1 MADINDLL
9 YTNKFIS
16 SETLDESRESRN
28 YSSFQ
33 DYMNRSA
40 TNKPTQRYLNN
51 NIYENDAINIQQTLS
66 QKWPQMLNKNP
77 YPTFDNFTND
87 MVRDTFQKSILTNIS
102 VNSRDRDL
110 SKYIYTNDFYIPFS
124 KQFTNID
131 KLVIKDIIFPNNYPP
146 INNTNNILSW
156 QYASKNDLLS
166 YNIDQS
172 IIPQPNIINNI
183 EIQTIFYS
191 ELTSTKIIGEN
202 TYTLYS
208 VSNIENSQNLV
219 YQTNISTGYYNT
231 EDLELEFDKITNK
244 TVHGATYLNLKT
256 LELTNITPLNNN
268 NINTLFIPSRN
279 IPWKYQYEEPYYTT
293 QINVNSTHNFTLNI
307 DTSTQEVKIVN
318 RMEKLPII
326 AIQTFGSLESDYES
340 TDIFYQYS
348 LNSNKGNQNYI
359 DNSYIYITIPYQ
371 KEITSF
377 YYEESESS
385 TFVNPFPLV
394 ISGLNDLIGN
404 IDPNYLNFT
413 TFFDLSIYLQ
423 NGYIEVDLDSIC
435 TYKYWDTIEIV
446 NSSGK
451 IVDKYV
457 RLAFKLSNGTL
468 NSYNYNPYGNLILP
482 NSSSTYVYKSSLEKF
497 LQSKEIYNF
506 TYIIN
511 KELFIGRSLL
521 FRWIFDID
529 ENQFVDYEVEADYE
543 KRRSLLKLLGWAVPN
558 KSYNLTGIS
567 NFPIYRFIHSNVQN
581 KVYQESIEQSVTNNI
596 FTNNYPQRRLNLQ
609 LYNNKFYFKSYD
621 YIFLKISPDISKN
634 AIENAL
640 IQAQDN
646 TKLNLNSIYIQ
657 PENITTG
664 IGENEIDSSNPIFAT
679 PSQYVKDRKE
689 LFAKI
694 LVSSLPCQVTPELSL
709 KDVIVTLYDKPL
721 ENVSGIYVEVL
732 TEDSKKINLGSDF
745 SFTFQIYETK
755 GIIKGTNIDT
765 KRNEVFTS
773 GVKN

>member
-1 MADINDLL
+1 MDLNDLL
-9 YTNKFIS
+9 YTNKFVS
-16 SETLDESRESRN
+16 AETLDESKESRN

-33 DYMNRSA
+33 DYMNRTS

-77 YPTFDNFTND
+77 YPTFDSFTND

-102 VNSRDRDL
+102 INSRDRDL
-110 SKYIYTNDFYIPFS
+110 SKYIYSNDFYIPFS

-131 KLVIKDIIFPNNYPP
+131 KLVIKDIVFPNNYPP

-191 ELTSTKIIGEN
+191 ELTSTKIIDN
-202 TYTLYS
+202 KTYTIYS
-208 VSNIENSQNLV
+208 VSSTNNPQNLV

-231 EDLELEFDKITNK
+231 TDLEIEFDKISNK

-256 LELTNITPLNNN
+256 LELTNITPLNND
-268 NINTLFIPSRN
+268 NINTLFIPTRN
-279 IPWKYQYEEPYYTT
+279 IPWKYEYEEPYYTT
-293 QINVNSTHNFTLNI
+293 QININTTHNFTLNI
-307 DTSTQEVKIVN
+307 DTTTQEVKIVN

-326 AIQTFGSLESDYES
+326 AIQTFGSLENNYEN

-348 LNSNKGNQNYI
+348 LSSNKGNQNYI
-359 DNSYIYITIPYQ
+359 DNSYIYITLPYQ

-377 YYEESESS
+377 YYEESKSS
-385 TFVNPFPLV
+385 DFINPFPLV
-394 ISGLNDLIGN
+394 ISGLKDLIGN
-404 IDPNYLNFT
+404 INHDYLNFT

-446 NSSGK
+446 NTNGK
-451 IVDKYV
+451 VVDKYV

-482 NSSSTYVYKSSLEKF
+482 NSSNTYVYKSSLEKY
-497 LQSKEIYNF
+497 LQNNEIYNF
-506 TYIIN
+506 TYRED
-511 KELFIGRSLL
+511 KELFIGRALL

-543 KRRSLLKLLGWAVPN
+543 KRRSILKLLGWSIPN

-567 NFPIYRFIHSNVQN
+567 NFPIYRFIHSNIQN

-596 FTNNYPQRRLNLQ
+596 FTNNYPQRRLHLQ

-657 PENITTG
+657 PEDITTG
-664 IGENEIDSSNPIFAT
+664 IGENELDSSNPIFAIPT
-679 PSQYVKDRKE
+679 QYVKDRKE

-709 KDVIVTLYDKPL
+709 KDEIVTLYDKPL
-721 ENVSGIYVEVL
+721 ENVSGIYIEVL
-732 TEDSKKINLGSDF
+732 TEDSKKIRLGTDF
-745 SFTFQIYETK
+745 SFTFQIHETK
-755 GIIKGTNIDT
+755 GIIKGTGIDT
-765 KRNEVFTS
+765 KRNEVFIS
-773 GVKN
+773 GAK